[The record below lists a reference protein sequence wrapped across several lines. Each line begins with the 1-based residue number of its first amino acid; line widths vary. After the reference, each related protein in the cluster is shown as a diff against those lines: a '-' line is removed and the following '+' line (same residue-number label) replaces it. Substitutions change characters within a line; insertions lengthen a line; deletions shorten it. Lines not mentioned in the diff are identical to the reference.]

1 MSKKNNQQYFDVI
14 ADHVRTCGY
23 SQKAL
28 SDKLHMSPSTI
39 NSLAQAERDPK
50 LGTVIALADLLGL
63 SLDQITGYTIPIP
76 PIEEDELYESETIN
90 RIEASLVHLHR
101 SLSEIANFKQ
111 SDDTTEIVTYVQ
123 ECLQQILNGQKLKG
137 ELEISK

>member
-39 NSLAQAERDPK
+39 NSLAQAERDRVLHSLP
-50 LGTVIALADLLGL
+50 VADVSRLLFI
-63 SLDQITGYTIPIP
+63 Q
-76 PIEEDELYESETIN
+76 
-90 RIEASLVHLHR
+90 RI
-101 SLSEIANFKQ
+101 
-111 SDDTTEIVTYVQ
+111 
-123 ECLQQILNGQKLKG
+123 
-137 ELEISK
+137 

>member
-90 RIEASLVHLHR
+90 RIEALLVHLHR